1 MSALVLAIIVAITY
15 GSRAA
20 SLALL
25 PRAGARFE
33 AILARMPAP
42 IFAGLATATLLTGDR
57 ALVDGPILWAALGAL
72 LLSPTRSLLFCLIGG
87 AAGYALGTLAG
98 G

>member
-1 MSALVLAIIVAITY
+1 MSALVLVLVAVITY
-15 GSRAA
+15 GSRVA

-25 PRAGARFE
+25 PRPGTRFE

-57 ALVDGPILWAALGAL
+57 ALADGPILWAALGAL

-87 AAGYALGTLAG
+87 AAGYALGALLR
-98 G
+98 